1 MEEVASDSSVVSE
14 VVEMA
19 EEDEEEEE
27 IEEIEEEIMEE
38 EIEEMEEEVEEGAE
52 EAYPTISYK
61 SKSSVGSTASSTSTQ
76 KSPKSSS
83 ATQRSPSTAVT
94 AKASSSSSTTMLEG
108 SNIHFS
114 ADGKKLCSHSTK
126 VCKQRRMEGRGFC
139 IKHILEDPT
148 SGFQQCEY
156 LCKKKGNRRCTNPV
170 PPPHDDV
177 VYCSHHRQ
185 ILGLQPRTAA
195 KRGQGKAGGGAGGKS
210 RADLRSNKGAHTA
223 LMSVLAKHGIP
234 EKSPKRKGA
243 TTPNTK
249 KIKSEETQSAGAA
262 EEEQSS
268 DEFPSDE
275 EENGEEADVESGSE
289 DAISDLDRD
298 YDNDAFIPD
307 SFLWHLEHDSA
318 PESDPLQDQQVLTEE
333 ELLQRRKAKVLK
345 LLQLYKLQYYRLQ
358 DNLQSTYELYN
369 KKVTLEREKMG
380 LAGEGKRHHGKG
392 AIDKRNKPKQDQK
405 QEDQLRALYIH
416 SKEAKVKL
424 DDTIGYCHVPEC
436 RLRALAPSD
445 FCRTHILRDPQQQL
459 YIGCTYAKG
468 EWHAARGHTCG
479 QPILRTT
486 QPPLCDA
493 HMDASAEQQE
503 LAAALAS
510 HKKKNNNKKR
520 KASQLLEERDKDKA
534 RERESKT
541 SARKKSA
548 GKGKR
553 KETNNNIN
561 KTATATATAD
571 WMGIT
576 SQNASQFPLALVLA
590 KVDHN
595 VGIIQEKRGLL
606 LDEENKRRQQQQ
618 QQQEDSDDVEEEATA
633 AS

>member
-1 MEEVASDSSVVSE
+1 
-14 VVEMA
+14 
-19 EEDEEEEE
+19 
-27 IEEIEEEIMEE
+27 
-38 EIEEMEEEVEEGAE
+38 
-52 EAYPTISYK
+52 
-61 SKSSVGSTASSTSTQ
+61 
-76 KSPKSSS
+76 
-83 ATQRSPSTAVT
+83 
-94 AKASSSSSTTMLEG
+94 
-108 SNIHFS
+108 
-114 ADGKKLCSHSTK
+114 
-126 VCKQRRMEGRGFC
+126 
-139 IKHILEDPT
+139 
-148 SGFQQCEY
+148 
-156 LCKKKGNRRCTNPV
+156 
-170 PPPHDDV
+170 
-177 VYCSHHRQ
+177 
-185 ILGLQPRTAA
+185 LG
-195 KRGQGKAGGGAGGKS
+195 G
-210 RADLRSNKGAHTA
+210 
-223 LMSVLAKHGIP
+223 V
-234 EKSPKRKGA
+234 
-243 TTPNTK
+243 
-249 KIKSEETQSAGAA
+249 
-262 EEEQSS
+262 
-268 DEFPSDE
+268 
-275 EENGEEADVESGSE
+275 
-289 DAISDLDRD
+289 
-298 YDNDAFIPD
+298 
-307 SFLWHLEHDSA
+307 
-318 PESDPLQDQQVLTEE
+318 
-333 ELLQRRKAKVLK
+333 
-345 LLQLYKLQYYRLQ
+345 
-358 DNLQSTYELYN
+358 
-369 KKVTLEREKMG
+369 
-380 LAGEGKRHHGKG
+380 
-392 AIDKRNKPKQDQK
+392 

-445 FCRTHILRDPQQQL
+445 FCRTRTTSPSALSLLTAHDTTRHTTHDTTRSFDFLSTDILRDPQQQL

-548 GKGKR
+548 GKGTR

-561 KTATATATAD
+561 KTATATAD